1 MLRTRETEN
10 ARDCGMR
17 TISLR
22 AIFLIG
28 FVIAMPILALPSVAR
43 RLDDWMY
50 GPPPTEAAL
59 APLRSEV
66 QQLIEPQVAERAS
79 PASFDEVDPAIAHRP
94 PNQGLD
100 APPPDLPPLSPLPV
114 FPPLVSTPEPQPPAK
129 PQSTSQSRP
138 LSEADTQRLIQNRT
152 ELERLGADYM
162 VLETTDMTGSYRF
175 HCDIRLD
182 EQTRYTRPFEA
193 IATEPLAAAEKV
205 LAEVSAWRTAARPA
219 ETRR

>member
-1 MLRTRETEN
+1 
-10 ARDCGMR
+10 MR

-43 RLDDWMY
+43 RLDDWLY
-50 GPPPTEAAL
+50 GPPPTEATL
-59 APLRSEV
+59 APLQSEV

-79 PASFDEVDPAIAHRP
+79 PASFDEVDPAVTRRQPHE
-94 PNQGLD
+94 GLD
-100 APPPDLPPLSPLPV
+100 AAPPDLPPLSPLPD
-114 FPPLVSTPEPQPPAK
+114 FPPLVSTPEPQPAAETQTTT
-129 PQSTSQSRP
+129 PQAGP
-138 LSEADTQRLIQNRT
+138 LSDAETQRLIQVRT

-193 IATEPLAAAEKV
+193 VSTDPLAAAEKV

>member
-1 MLRTRETEN
+1 
-10 ARDCGMR
+10 MR

-43 RLDDWMY
+43 RVDDWLY
-50 GPPPTEAAL
+50 GPPPTEGHL
-59 APLRSEV
+59 APLQSEV

-79 PASFDEVDPAIAHRP
+79 PASFDQVDPAVAHRP

-100 APPPDLPPLSPLPV
+100 AVPPDLPPLSPLPA
-114 FPPLVSTPEPQPPAK
+114 FPPLVSAPEHLPTADAQTTL
-129 PQSTSQSRP
+129 QSGSLSQ
-138 LSEADTQRLIQNRT
+138 ADTERLIQIRT

-162 VLETTDMTGSYRF
+162 VLETTDTTGSYRF

-182 EQTRYTRPFEA
+182 EQTRYARPFEA
-193 IATEPLAAAEKV
+193 VSTDPLDAAEKV
-205 LAEVSAWRTAARPA
+205 LAEVSAWRTATRPA